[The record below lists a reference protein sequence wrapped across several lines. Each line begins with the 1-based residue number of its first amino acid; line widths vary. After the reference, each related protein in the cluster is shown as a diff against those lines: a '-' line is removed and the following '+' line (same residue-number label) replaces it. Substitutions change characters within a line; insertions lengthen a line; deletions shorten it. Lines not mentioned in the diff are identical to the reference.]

1 MMDDIILIDDIIL
14 TPEMEAELSCGLE
27 SSEDAETIRAPV
39 TRDGLSLL
47 SATDTGSKL
56 VNYTRLSPNYSVRT
70 GKISKITIHHM
81 AGNLTVERCGEE
93 FAKTSRQ
100 ASANYGIGSDGRIA
114 CYVPENYRA
123 WTSSSSANDN
133 VAVTIEVANSVAA
146 DPWPVSDAAYESL
159 IRLCVDIC
167 QRNGIA
173 ALNYTGDK
181 SGNLTAHRWFAAT
194 LCPGPYL
201 YERFPAIAAE
211 VNRRLAAGSIYPVE
225 DERAGTEPGPYK
237 EDDEMLTYE
246 QWKAYMERYMSEA
259 VVSEPSR
266 WAKES
271 ADKAIAKGLIQG
283 DGKGAYNWQKP
294 LTREAYLVMQDRAG
308 LL

>member
-1 MMDDIILIDDIIL
+1 MN
-14 TPEMEAELSCGLE
+14 S
-27 SSEDAETIRAPV
+27 
-39 TRDGLSLL
+39 
-47 SATDTGSKL
+47 SKL
-56 VNYTRLSPNYSVRT
+56 VNYTRLSPNYSTRT

-100 ASANYGIGSDGRIA
+100 ASSNYGIGTDGRIA
-114 CYVPENYRA
+114 LYVPEEYRA
-123 WTSSSSANDN
+123 WTTSSKANDN

-181 SGNLTAHRWFAAT
+181 TGNLTAHRWYAAT

-201 YERFPAIAAE
+201 YERFPAIAEE
-211 VNRRLAAGSIYPVE
+211 VNKRLAAGSIYQVE
-225 DERAGTEPGPYK
+225 DPIK
-237 EDDEMLTYE
+237 EGKHDMTYE
-246 QWKAYMERYMSEA
+246 QFKTYMDRYMAEA
-259 VVSEPSR
+259 VVSDPSD
-266 WAKES
+266 WAKASCE
-271 ADKAIAKGLIQG
+271 KAIAAGVIQG
-283 DGKGAYNWQKP
+283 NGKGAYNWQLP

>member
-1 MMDDIILIDDIIL
+1 M
-14 TPEMEAELSCGLE
+14 SY
-27 SSEDAETIRAPV
+27 
-39 TRDGLSLL
+39 
-47 SATDTGSKL
+47 SKL
-56 VNYTRLSPNYSVRT
+56 INYTRLSPNYSARS
-70 GKISKITIHHM
+70 GKVSKITIHHM
-81 AGNLTVERCGEE
+81 AGDLTVEQCGAV
-93 FAKTSRQ
+93 FASSARQ

-114 CYVPENYRA
+114 LYVDEAFRP
-123 WTSSSSANDN
+123 WTTSSRANDD

-173 ALNYTGDK
+173 RLNYTGDK
-181 SGNLTAHRWFAAT
+181 TGNLTAHRWFAAT

-211 VNRRLAAGSIYPVE
+211 VNKRLAAGSIYPVE

-237 EDDEMLTYE
+237 EDEDMSYE
-246 QWKAYMERYMSEA
+246 QFKEYMDRYMSEA
-259 VVSEPSR
+259 VVSEPSS

-271 ADKAIAKGLIQG
+271 TDKAIAKGIMKG
-283 DGKGAYNWQKP
+283 DGKGAYNFQRP

>member
-1 MMDDIILIDDIIL
+1 MREVQKLYDVDVIDEGISD
-14 TPEMEAELSCGLE
+14 EALDELSGGLE
-27 SSEDAETIRAPV
+27 PGEEADAIRMSM
-39 TRDGLSLL
+39 TRGGISLL
-47 SATDTGSKL
+47 SATDTSSKL
-56 VNYTRLSPNYSVRT
+56 VNYTQLSPNCSVRS

-81 AGNLTVERCGEE
+81 AGNLTVERCGSE

-100 ASANYGIGSDGRIA
+100 ASSNYGIGTDGRIA
-114 CYVPENYRA
+114 LYVDEAYRA
-123 WTSSSSANDN
+123 WTTSSRANDD

-181 SGNLTAHRWFAAT
+181 TGNLTAHRWFAAT

-211 VNRRLAAGSIYPVE
+211 VNKRLAAGSIYPITEPIEE
-225 DERAGTEPGPYK
+225 DE
-237 EDDEMLTYE
+237 DMSYE
-246 QWKAYMERYMSEA
+246 QFCAYMEKYMSEA
-259 VVSEPSR
+259 VVSEPSS
-266 WAKES
+266 WAKAS
-271 ADKAIAKGLIQG
+271 CDKAIAKGVILG
-283 DGKGAYNWQKP
+283 NGKGAYNWQLP